1 MKSSA
6 QTREHDPLTEE
17 EQDDEHVHELR
28 YRRPFDVL
36 VPRQSHHPSHVM
48 VESPFVFFT
57 DGSVL
62 YSTPNLG
69 RGGSFCTRKPRYTS
83 LSFLCKKKFACRGR
97 PKDGG
102 VWGSGPLGA
111 PLGCYLQQVE
121 PSMFNV
127 TDATSP
133 HFAARKPPRRA
144 KGDMG

>member
-62 YSTPNLG
+62 YYAGIRRHQIWGEGGHFVPEFKAQIYFLVFFMQKKICMSGKAEGRRSLG
-69 RGGSFCTRKPRYTS
+69 
-83 LSFLCKKKFACRGR
+83 
-97 PKDGG
+97 
-102 VWGSGPLGA
+102 
-111 PLGCYLQQVE
+111 
-121 PSMFNV
+121 
-127 TDATSP
+127 
-133 HFAARKPPRRA
+133 
-144 KGDMG
+144 

>member
-69 RGGSFCTRKPRYTS
+69 RGGSFCTRGFKSPDILPCLFYAKKNLHVGEGRRTAEFGVVGLWERRLAVTS
-83 LSFLCKKKFACRGR
+83 SRSNPLC
-97 PKDGG
+97 
-102 VWGSGPLGA
+102 
-111 PLGCYLQQVE
+111 
-121 PSMFNV
+121 SM
-127 TDATSP
+127 
-133 HFAARKPPRRA
+133 
-144 KGDMG
+144 

>member
-57 DGSVL
+57 DGSVFFTDGSVL

-69 RGGSFCTRKPRYTS
+69 RGGSFCTRGFKAQIYFLVFFMQKKICMSGKAEGRRS
-83 LSFLCKKKFACRGR
+83 LG
-97 PKDGG
+97 
-102 VWGSGPLGA
+102 
-111 PLGCYLQQVE
+111 
-121 PSMFNV
+121 
-127 TDATSP
+127 
-133 HFAARKPPRRA
+133 
-144 KGDMG
+144 